1 MKIKTLA
8 EILAESETGSASSV
22 DSKRKKPTKHSY
34 QNTSNKSGKSS
45 KLSKDPDQDHSST
58 SEPTVD
64 TSYFEESSAK
74 IKKKTLNP
82 KNVKSAFI
90 QLLTSPLS
98 QAIHLLISHL
108 KHKPLK
114 RCWPRSRTAYTVV
127 MQRMT

>member
-45 KLSKDPDQDHSST
+45 KLSKVPDQDHSST

-74 IKKKTLNP
+74 IKKTLNP
-82 KNVKSAFI
+82 KNVKNAFI

-108 KHKPLK
+108 KHKPSK
-114 RCWPRSRTAYTVV
+114 RCWPRSRTAYIVV

>member
-45 KLSKDPDQDHSST
+45 KLSKVPDQVHSST

-64 TSYFEESSAK
+64 TH
-74 IKKKTLNP
+74 IL
-82 KNVKSAFI
+82 KN
-90 QLLTSPLS
+90 LLL
-98 QAIHLLISHL
+98 
-108 KHKPLK
+108 
-114 RCWPRSRTAYTVV
+114 R
-127 MQRMT
+127 

>member
-74 IKKKTLNP
+74 IKKKL
-82 KNVKSAFI
+82 
-90 QLLTSPLS
+90 
-98 QAIHLLISHL
+98 
-108 KHKPLK
+108 
-114 RCWPRSRTAYTVV
+114 
-127 MQRMT
+127 